1 MNLHKFETV
10 TFGQF
15 SFKIYWKR
23 NSISP
28 PLSIEEQQI
37 IEVSVEEIL
46 LEYTKIESSIIC
58 GESNEINKLPKKRKP
73 KI

>member
-1 MNLHKFETV
+1 MNQHKFETV
-10 TFGQF
+10 NIGQF
-15 SFKIYWKR
+15 SLKIYWKR

-28 PLSIEEQQI
+28 PLSSEEQRI

-46 LEYTKIESSIIC
+46 LEYSKIESSIIC
-58 GESNEINKLPKKRKP
+58 GESNEINKLPKKRNP